1 MSAAAAPLLPSPV
14 YGLRTWAL
22 VGEPGAERLA
32 ATQQHTTWP
41 AGGEWLE
48 ASCASSPEHR
58 PPVAGCGCGVHAWH
72 PSRDSARRVLA
83 RRRQIPGVAEARGAI
98 ELHED
103 GFRAERARPAA
114 LFLLPGRNAR
124 LYQRLAER
132 YGAELVKVDGPDE
145 LLEACRARGFGLDDS
160 TVAGLL
166 GRQATESWRQERR
179 GRLRADLV
187 RLAVAAVVVTLLVI
201 GGLALATDPPGDR
214 VLHGRTGEI
223 RIESR

>member
-1 MSAAAAPLLPSPV
+1 VSAAGAPLLPSPV
-14 YGLRTWAL
+14 YGLRTWAV
-22 VGEPGAERLA
+22 VGEPGAERLG
-32 ATQQHTTWP
+32 ATQLHATWP
-41 AGGEWLE
+41 PGGEWLE
-48 ASCASSPEHR
+48 ASCARSPEHR

-72 PSRDSARRVLA
+72 PSRSSARRVLA
-83 RRRQIPGVAEARGAI
+83 GRRAIPGVAEARGAI

-124 LYQRLAER
+124 LYQRLAES
-132 YGAELVKVDGPDE
+132 YGAELLEADGPAE
-145 LLEACRARGFGLDDS
+145 LLEACHVRGFGLDES

-166 GRQATESWRQERR
+166 GRDATESWRRERR

-201 GGLALATDPPGDR
+201 GGLALASDPPGDR
-214 VLHGRTGEI
+214 VLNGRTGEI
-223 RIESR
+223 HIESR